1 MFCRLY
7 FFLQF
12 LYGGGISVSKKIMF
26 SLSKAMTIILATVFT
41 MLLLAGCPTPEDIP
55 AVGTKYDDEENNLR
69 YIVNDDRTL
78 SVIEPID
85 STREDWVCIIPE
97 KYEGIKVTSIGMY
110 AFSDCFSLISIT
122 IPDSVTSIGNDAFS
136 NCSGLTS
143 ITIPDTVTS
152 IGRDAFSYCSGLTSI
167 TIPDSVTSI
176 GKYAFWNCS
185 SLTSITI
192 PDTVTSIDYCAFCG
206 CSSLTSIT
214 IPASVTSIKGGAFS
228 ECSSLTSITIP
239 NSVTSIGD
247 DAFSECSGLTS
258 ITIKKTNG
266 TISGSPWGAP
276 NKELKV
282 YWQVES

>member
-1 MFCRLY
+1 M
-7 FFLQF
+7 
-12 LYGGGISVSKKIMF
+12 SKKIMF

-97 KYEGIKVTSIGMY
+97 KYEGIKVTSIGDSAFDGCSLLSSITIPSSVTSIGSY
-110 AFSDCFSLISIT
+110 AFSDCHSLISIT
-122 IPDSVTSIGNDAFS
+122 IPGSVTCIGNDAFS
-136 NCSGLTS
+136 
-143 ITIPDTVTS
+143 
-152 IGRDAFSYCSGLTSI
+152 YCYSLTSI

-176 GKYAFWNCS
+176 GKDAFCDCD
-185 SLTSITI
+185 SLTNITI
-192 PDTVTSIDYCAFCG
+192 NQ
-206 CSSLTSIT
+206 
-214 IPASVTSIKGGAFS
+214 K
-228 ECSSLTSITIP
+228 E
-239 NSVTSIGD
+239 
-247 DAFSECSGLTS
+247 
-258 ITIKKTNG
+258 G

-276 NKELKV
+276 NEELKV